1 MRKGGNSI
9 LAPMKALFLNP
20 YLDTLGGGEKYM
32 LDISYAL
39 HTLEYQIYFAW
50 HDKTIKEK
58 IISRFG
64 KKYNYINIHHQWHSN
79 SLQKRFFESRTFDA
93 IFYQPD
99 GSYPLSLA
107 KKNFALLQVPNAM
120 LIQPASIFQR
130 IKQKNWKPVFNSY
143 FVKRFFAKHMKL
155 LSSPVLYPAVSDGF
169 FSSAEKRDYIISVG
183 RFFQHLHAKK
193 QEILIKAFIF
203 ACEKYPQFKK
213 YTLILVGTAKHE
225 DEQYLTYLRTIADPY
240 KNIRIVT
247 NCTHQELQK
256 LYSEARFYW
265 HAAGYGESEMNNPER
280 MEHFGISIVEA
291 MASGAIVFAY
301 KGGGPKETI
310 LHGKTGYLYSSRK
323 ELLTFTHRCMN
334 DLSHTN
340 NLSQRAVI
348 RAREKF
354 SITALIKSI
363 SQLL

>member
-1 MRKGGNSI
+1 
-9 LAPMKALFLNP
+9 MKALFINP

-39 HTLEYQIYFAW
+39 HTLGYESNFAW
-50 HDKTIKEK
+50 NDKSIKQK
-58 IISRFG
+58 IVSKFG
-64 KKYNYINIHHQWHSN
+64 KKYDYITICQEWQNSSRFKKILNSHSYD
-79 SLQKRFFESRTFDA
+79 L

-99 GSYPLSLA
+99 GSYPFTLA
-107 KKNFALLQVPNAM
+107 KKNFALLQVPNLA
-120 LIQPASIFQR
+120 LIQPSSFLQR
-130 IKQKNWKPVFNSY
+130 MKRWRWKFVFNSQ
-143 FVKRFFAKHMKL
+143 FVKRFFTRHDPRAYGT
-155 LSSPVLYPAVSDGF
+155 VVYPASSDT
-169 FSSAEKRDYIISVG
+169 FSALPEKKNYILSVG

-213 YTLILVGTAKHE
+213 YTLILVGTSQYE
-225 DEQYLTYLRTIADPY
+225 DEHYLAYLRSIAYPY
-240 KNIRIVT
+240 PNIRIET
-247 NCTHQELQK
+247 NCTHQQLQK

-265 HAAGYGESEMNNPER
+265 HAAGYGESEINNPER

-291 MASGAIVFAY
+291 MISGAVVFAY

-340 NLSQRAVI
+340 NLSQRAVT